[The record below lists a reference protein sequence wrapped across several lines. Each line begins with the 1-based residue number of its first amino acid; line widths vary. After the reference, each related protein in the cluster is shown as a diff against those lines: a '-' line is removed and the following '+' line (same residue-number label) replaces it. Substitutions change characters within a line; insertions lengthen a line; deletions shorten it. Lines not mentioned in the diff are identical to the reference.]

1 MLSLDG
7 QSLEGMGHREAA
19 ELLAKAPSVV
29 TFSVWREE
37 GEKEGGR
44 EGDLFMMFLILMC
57 LSFSPSY

>member
-1 MLSLDG
+1 
-7 QSLEGMGHREAA
+7 MGHREAA